1 MIPTDKIVYRVS
13 PIPDKITR
21 IVRETLVSP
30 QYKSLAA
37 VVSVADGYGP
47 CRSCLRLFDE
57 GSDYRIFFTYNSF
70 EGRAKLPDPGP
81 VFIHKEDCVPYR
93 ENGFPGDLLN
103 VPLLLEAFGDNAV
116 LLSRVGVDAVNVNS
130 QIEGIFA
137 DSDVRY
143 INLRNREA
151 GCFVATI
158 ERVTSL

>member
-1 MIPTDKIVYRVS
+1 MIPMDKIVYRVS

-81 VFIHKEDCVPYR
+81 VFIHKEDCVPYS